1 MGEMSELFL
10 GFSASDMFCRDLDA
24 TMRGK
29 PFVSEDTDYNDSLPL
44 KPTITDLYE
53 SVDTPLL
60 NRYAVQNAI
69 STNTKKKGKVNTMA
83 NIWDEFDKAIDTE
96 GLAKDVEEAAENG
109 GRREVPHDTYEVAV
123 TKLELVKSKKG
134 DPMVTC
140 WMKILEGEYKGSLIF
155 MNQVVTQGFQIHIAN
170 EFMRALVAEMADPI
184 DVQFKTYNQYGNMI
198 MDVMEAIDNNFEY
211 QLDYRENSKGYN
223 EFEIKE
229 VYVLED

>member
-1 MGEMSELFL
+1 
-10 GFSASDMFCRDLDA
+10 
-24 TMRGK
+24 
-29 PFVSEDTDYNDSLPL
+29 
-44 KPTITDLYE
+44 
-53 SVDTPLL
+53 
-60 NRYAVQNAI
+60 
-69 STNTKKKGKVNTMA
+69 MA
-83 NIWDEFDKAIDTE
+83 NIWDEFDKAIYTE

-184 DVQFKTYNQYGNMI
+184 DIQFKTYNQYGNMI